1 MAKHSRT
8 SQQPS
13 KPPAAPRLDEDCP
26 LAGVLAIQLRAS
38 KRELTTIWLE
48 RISDRVTL
56 DPNRVFPTDE
66 LLDHVPLLIDG
77 VADYVENPAAEVG
90 VDMPVVAKAMELGAL
105 RHKQGF
111 DAYEILKEYEFLG
124 GILFTFF
131 SRTVEEIAEPCEKRE
146 LMACGSRL
154 YRAVTII
161 QQATMSHFLLL
172 ADKQVNEREDRLRG
186 VNRVI
191 SHEIKNRI
199 GAILGASTIL
209 DEIADV
215 SPAKRAELLE
225 IIGRNAREMRN
236 TVENVVVLSRMDS
249 EDARHHRNVRLP
261 EAVKE
266 AVRQV
271 REAAQAAKIEV
282 RIKPDIPEIEVS
294 AAVIELSVKNYLSNA
309 IKYCD
314 PAHTRCVVE
323 ISGSIEEKEPGERE
337 IIVRVCDNGLGVPPD
352 KRDKLFERFFRAHES
367 MSQIEGTGLGLS
379 IVRETVESQG
389 GRAWAEYP
397 TEGGSVFAIA
407 LPLRR
412 KPDATAVDKVT
423 KGQSPATA
431 APTIDASLE

>member
-1 MAKHSRT
+1 VPKTAKKKASPGKR
-8 SQQPS
+8 SV
-13 KPPAAPRLDEDCP
+13 PAAARIEEECP
-26 LAGVLAIQLRAS
+26 LAGVLARHLRGS
-38 KRELTTIWLE
+38 KRELTTKWLE
-48 RISDRVTL
+48 RITDRVSL

-66 LLDHVPLLIDG
+66 LLDHVPLLIEG

-105 RHKQGF
+105 RHRQGF

-131 SRTVEEIAEPCEKRE
+131 ARTVENIAEPCEKRQ

-172 ADKQVNEREDRLRG
+172 ADKQVSEREERLRG

-199 GAILGASTIL
+199 GAILGASTL
-209 DEIADV
+209 LEEVAELPE
-215 SPAKRAELLE
+215 SKRAELLE
-225 IIGRNAREMRN
+225 IIGRNAREMRH
-236 TVENVVVLSRMDS
+236 TVENVVVLSRLENEDS
-249 EDARHHRNVRLP
+249 RHHQHVRLP

-271 REAAQAAKIEV
+271 REAAKAAKIEV
-282 RIKPDIPEIEVS
+282 RVSDSMPDIEVS
-294 AAVIELSVKNYLSNA
+294 AALIELCVKNYLSNA
-309 IKYCD
+309 IKYSN
-314 PAHTRCVVE
+314 PGQAERVVE
-323 ISGSIEEKEPGERE
+323 ISAKVEHKEHDERE
-337 IIVRVCDNGLGVPPD
+337 IIVRVSDNGLGVPVD
-352 KRDKLFERFFRAHES
+352 KREQLFERFFRAHEN
-367 MSQIEGTGLGLS
+367 MKGIEGTGLGLS

-389 GRAWAEYP
+389 GRAWAEHP
-397 TEGGSVFAIA
+397 KEGSVFAFA

-412 KPDATAVDKVT
+412 KPD
-423 KGQSPATA
+423 GE
-431 APTIDASLE
+431 PT

>member
-1 MAKHSRT
+1 MAKKTKASPKKKKA
-8 SQQPS
+8 S
-13 KPPAAPRLDEDCP
+13 PARKRSAAAARIDEECP
-26 LAGVLAIQLRAS
+26 LAGVLADHLRKA
-38 KRELTTIWLE
+38 KRELTTKWLE
-48 RISDRVTL
+48 RITDRVSL

-77 VADYVENPAAEVG
+77 VADYVDNPAAEVG

-131 SRTVEEIAEPCEKRE
+131 SRTVENIAEPCEKRE

-172 ADKQVNEREDRLRG
+172 ADKQVAEREERLRG

-199 GAILGASTIL
+199 GAVLGASTL
-209 DEIADV
+209 LNEVDNLAPE
-215 SPAKRAELLE
+215 KTGELLE
-225 IIGRNAREMRN
+225 IIARNAREMQN
-236 TVENVVVLSRMDS
+236 TVDNVVVLARTENEDSRQH
-249 EDARHHRNVRLP
+249 RHVRLP

-271 REAAQAAKIEV
+271 RDAAQGANIEV
-282 RIKPDIPEIEVS
+282 RIREMPDIEVS
-294 AAVIELSVKNYLSNA
+294 AAVIELCVKNYLSNA
-309 IKYCD
+309 IKYSD
-314 PAHTRCVVE
+314 PNQNECTVE
-323 ISGSIEEKEPGERE
+323 ISGSVEEKEPGKRE
-337 IIVRVCDNGLGVPPD
+337 IIVRVCDNGLGVPLD
-352 KRDKLFERFFRAHES
+352 KREHLFERFYRAHEA
-367 MSQIEGTGLGLS
+367 MSEVEGTGLGLS

-389 GRAWAEYP
+389 GRAWAEHP
-397 TEGGSVFAIA
+397 KKGTIFAIA

-412 KPDATAVDKVT
+412 KPDAAHEAEAK
-423 KGQSPATA
+423 PA
-431 APTIDASLE
+431 

>member
-1 MAKHSRT
+1 MANVTKNKSASRKRT
-8 SQQPS
+8 ESV
-13 KPPAAPRLDEDCP
+13 KRVDEECP
-26 LAGVLAIQLRAS
+26 LAGVLAAHLRKS
-38 KRELTTIWLE
+38 KRELTSKWLE
-48 RISDRVTL
+48 RITARVSL
-56 DPNRVFPTDE
+56 HPNRVFPTDE
-66 LLDHVPLLIDG
+66 LLDHVPLLLEG

-131 SRTVEEIAEPCEKRE
+131 SRTVENIAEPCEKRQ

-161 QQATMSHFLLL
+161 QQATMAHFLLL
-172 ADKQVNEREDRLRG
+172 ADKQVAEREERLRG

-199 GAILGASTIL
+199 GAILGASSL
-209 DEIADV
+209 LEEVGDLPE
-215 SPAKRAELLE
+215 AKRAELLE

-236 TVENVVVLSRMDS
+236 TVENVVVLSRLENEDS
-249 EDARHHRNVRLP
+249 RQHKHVRLP

-271 REAAQAAKIEV
+271 REAAKGAKIEV
-282 RIKPDIPEIEVS
+282 RVREGMPDIEVS
-294 AAVIELSVKNYLSNA
+294 AAVIELCVKNYLLNA
-309 IKYCD
+309 IKYSN
-314 PAHTRCVVE
+314 PRQPHRVVE
-323 ISGSIEEKEPGERE
+323 VSGKVEEKEPGERE
-337 IIVRVCDNGLGVPPD
+337 IIVRVCDNGLGVPVD
-352 KRDKLFERFFRAHES
+352 KREQLFERFFRAHETIKD
-367 MSQIEGTGLGLS
+367 IEGTGLGLS

-389 GRAWAEYP
+389 GRAWAEHP
-397 TEGGSVFAIA
+397 EQGTVFAFA

-412 KPDATAVDKVT
+412 KPDPEADK
-423 KGQSPATA
+423 
-431 APTIDASLE
+431 